1 VNESNGKTIAI
12 IGAGI
17 AGLSAGCYGQMNGY
31 DTQIFEQQ
39 HRPGGLCTSW
49 TRKGYTFDGCIAL
62 GVAGS
67 RRDTGSHQLWE
78 ELGALRNREVLDREE
93 YVRFEGTNGER
104 LIIYADVDKLEQH
117 MRASYPADAAIIRE
131 LCDAVRLFSRLDMPP
146 EKPRE
151 LYGLSDNVRMVF
163 KMLPFIRAFLKYSG
177 QSVEEFGARF
187 SSPFLRRAFP
197 LALHFDTPEPML
209 SLVLTL
215 AWMNSQNVG
224 FPSGGSLEF
233 ARDIERRYLELGG
246 TIHYRKPVE
255 EILHQRGE
263 DGTGLALGVRLADG
277 AEHHSDI
284 VISAADGYTT
294 LFKMLR
300 GEYLSDAIRSYYDDL
315 PVFPS
320 IVQVSVGVDRDLSS
334 EPTDIKYFLEEPV
347 AIAGKK
353 RDHLLVRHYCFDPSL
368 SPPCKSVVVVQIPS
382 PYEYWE
388 RLRRDPVRYKAE
400 KEAVATTI
408 IGQLE
413 NRFPGISGRI
423 EVVDVSTPITTKR
436 YTGNWQGS
444 IMGWLATNQTADI
457 DKSKTLPSLE
467 HFYMIGQWAEARGG
481 LPSVAMSARHAIQII
496 CAKDGNAFI
505 AQSSVV

>member
-1 VNESNGKTIAI
+1 VKDPNGRTIAI

-31 DTQIFEQQ
+31 RTQIFEQQ

-67 RRDTGSHQLWE
+67 RRDSCSHQIWE

-93 YVRFEGTNGER
+93 YVRFEGTNGEQ
-104 LIIYADVDKLEQH
+104 LILYADVDKLEQH
-117 MRASYPADAAIIRE
+117 MRASYPADAAIVRE

-146 EKPRE
+146 DKPKE
-151 LYGLSDNVRMVF
+151 LYRISDNVRMVF
-163 KMLPFIRAFLKYSG
+163 KMLPFLRAFLKYSG
-177 QSVEEFGARF
+177 ESVEEFAARF

-215 AWMNSQNVG
+215 AWMNTRNAG

-255 EILHQRGE
+255 QILHEREG
-263 DGTGLALGVRLADG
+263 DGTGEVSGVRLADG
-277 AEHHSDI
+277 VEHYADI
-284 VISAADGYTT
+284 VISAADGHTT
-294 LFKMLR
+294 LFEMLPD
-300 GEYLSDAIRSYYDDL
+300 EYLSDDIRSYYENL
-315 PVFPS
+315 PVFPA
-320 IVQVSVGVDRDLSS
+320 IVQVSLGVDRDLSG

-353 RDHLLVRHYCFDPSL
+353 RDHLLIRHYCFDPSL
-368 SPPCKSVVVVQIPS
+368 APPCKSVVVIQIPS
-382 PYEYWE
+382 SYDYWE
-388 RLRRDPVRYKAE
+388 RLRQDRARYKAE
-400 KEAVATTI
+400 KDAVAATV

-413 NRFPGISGRI
+413 RRFRGISGRI
-423 EVVDVSTPITTKR
+423 EVVDVATPITTKR
-436 YTGNWQGS
+436 YSGNWQGS
-444 IMGWLATNQTADI
+444 IMGWLSTKQTADI
-457 DKSKTLPSLE
+457 DKSKTLPGLE

-496 CAKDGNAFI
+496 CAKDGNAFVS
-505 AQSSVV
+505 QSAEA